1 MAKVTFDPK
10 FKGIKGIRGKL
21 GGMVFRVSPSG
32 ETILSKAPD
41 MSKVEWSPAQKEQRQ
56 RMKRAIA
63 YAQAA
68 MADPDA
74 RAVYEKQAAGQN
86 RQPFRVAVSDY
97 LKGNDLLAGK

>member
-1 MAKVTFDPK
+1 
-10 FKGIKGIRGKL
+10 
-21 GGMVFRVSPSG
+21 
-32 ETILSKAPD
+32 
-41 MSKVEWSPAQKEQRQ
+41 MSAVEWSPAQKESR
-56 RMKRAIA
+56 RRFSKAIA

-74 RAVYEKQAAGQN
+74 RAAYEKQAAAQN